1 MRMSK
6 FNRRQVTALLG
17 GGLLAPLAA
26 PSIVRAASSQP
37 IFIVVPYAGGGTIDN
52 LVRTV
57 AKSMSETL
65 QRPVLVDNKPGGN
78 GIVGSQYVARA
89 PKDGTVLLAGGT
101 GPISLNVML
110 RKNLPYKLED
120 FASVALLLSGPLTLT
135 VNADKTPVKDVKEF
149 VAHAKS
155 RTKPL
160 FYGTLGPG
168 SVTHLYGIIM
178 SQSMGFAVTDIAY
191 RNNPASIMEMLSGE
205 CDLSFATPSAVIEH
219 VRGGKLKILALS
231 TQQRIPQLP
240 DIPTFAESGYPEL
253 TASFWT
259 ALHAP
264 AGTPSDVIAQLNEA
278 ANKALKTPEIAKLM
292 EIEMQQVESG
302 PPSLL
307 DNQLA
312 KDVALWGPVIKA
324 RNIVLE

>member
-1 MRMSK
+1 MAQFS
-6 FNRRQVTALLG
+6 RRQAATLLA
-17 GGLLAPLAA
+17 GGLLSPLAA
-26 PSIVRAASSQP
+26 PSLLRAQSTQP

-52 LVRTV
+52 LVRSV
-57 AKSMSETL
+57 AKGMSETL

-120 FASVALLLSGPLTLT
+120 FASVAMIGTGPLTLT
-135 VNADKTPVKDVKEF
+135 VGAQMPVTDVKSF

-155 RTKPL
+155 QTKPL

-191 RNNPASIMEMLSGE
+191 RSNPASMMDMLSGQ
-205 CDLSFATPSAVIEH
+205 CDLSFATPAAVIEH
-219 VRGGKLKILALS
+219 VKAGKLKILALS
-231 TQQRIPQLP
+231 TPKRIANLP
-240 DIPTFAESGYPEL
+240 DIPTFAESGYPQL

-264 AGTPSDVIAQLNEA
+264 AGTPPEMIAKLNEA
-278 ANKALKTPEIAKLM
+278 ANAALKAPEIARLM
-292 EIEMQQVESG
+292 ENESQQVEIG
-302 PPSLL
+302 PPALL
-307 DNQLA
+307 DSQLA
-312 KDVALWGPVIKA
+312 KDVALWGPVIKEK
-324 RNIVLE
+324 NIVLE